1 MNVPM
6 YLKSSLLIRTIYVLG
21 NRIDLKYAV
30 LKKFSEYS
38 DHLTTT
44 TTTTAPNVQLVIN
57 LRVAL
62 MW

>member
-30 LKKFSEYS
+30 LKKFSEYT
-38 DHLTTT
+38 DHLTT

-57 LRVAL
+57 IVHILY
-62 MW
+62 

>member
-44 TTTTAPNVQLVIN
+44 TTAPNVQLVIN
-57 LRVAL
+57 IVHILY
-62 MW
+62 